1 MKGSVEWSS
10 IVDEGTGARDGISGQ
25 EQHWGRGNRSK
36 RRSSIVDEGKGARA
50 GISGKE
56 QHFGRR
62 KRRKR
67 RDLWVGVALWM
78 RGQKEHCGS
87 VESTKVV
94 D

>member
-1 MKGSVEWSS
+1 MGTREQEQEKGSV
-10 IVDEGTGARDGISGQ
+10 D
-25 EQHWGRGNRSK
+25 
-36 RRSSIVDEGKGARA
+36 RSSIVDEGKGARA

-87 VESTKVV
+87 VDSTKVV